1 MEIDLTTLVIFMI
14 ILVVF
19 WGTLKRTLSVLD
31 KGLDTF
37 NSVSDRSLDGIDVGH
52 EYDHSVRMGKLKNK
66 IESGKKPVATTA
78 DIRAMLK
85 STPKAED

>member
-1 MEIDLTTLVIFMI
+1 MEGLSTIIIFVI

-19 WGTLKRTLSVLD
+19 WGTLKRTLNVLD

-37 NSVSDRSLDGIDVGH
+37 NSVSDRSLDGIDVSH
-52 EYDHSVRMGKLKNK
+52 EYDHSVRMGKLKAK
-66 IESGKKPVATTA
+66 IENGKKPVATTA